1 MSDQFA
7 KYVDPFGST
16 SEHSIGRT
24 RIIRIGSIDVSSAV
38 VESSFSNALNDRP
51 KATIV
56 LRAEHPTV
64 PYIDWRAPVSAF
76 MVQNG
81 EQRPLFG
88 GDIVSLS
95 LKDSTLILECSGAA
109 YFSEVRTGAYS
120 CTKNAGIDLIYA
132 TARDGGTP
140 SEMIKIDM
148 GSATFEVFEIVI
160 PVLGMSRLEV
170 PYRQGNVLLTSSRD
184 VLNRISQFEHRPLV
198 EDFSKAE
205 VFAIA
210 YRSGLR
216 MHDVEKIALADIS
229 ATLDWLAIR
238 SQYSLAVLPDGST
251 PAWSRKIGSARL
263 STRPLAYVR
272 GLLSDRRW
280 LRDTSTQRDIAP
292 LELDDESLMLR
303 NPGDLVE
310 LSQRVRLALSAYQRA
325 VHEVDP
331 ASQVTQ
337 IWEVIEF
344 YAGKTEVPVR
354 FSKDDLKQIKRSLP
368 KDLNVDQKARIG
380 DLIGMLN
387 SVPLLARLR
396 VQIASDGIPITEEEF
411 GTLARLRA
419 LRNDLVHGRVG
430 SAGPASS
437 EIGRGLGLVARII
450 TYWVARENQEYRGR
464 SWLLKPWLTR
474 SAIDG

>member
-1 MSDQFA
+1 MSEQFV

-24 RIIRIGSIDVSSAV
+24 RIISIGSIDVSSAV
-38 VESSFSNALNDRP
+38 AEASFSNAINDRP

-64 PYIDWRAPVSAF
+64 PYIDWRAPVSVIT
-76 MVQNG
+76 VQNG

-88 GDIVSLS
+88 GDVVNTS
-95 LKDSTLILECSGAA
+95 LKSGTLIIECSGAA
-109 YFSEVRTGAYS
+109 YFSEVRMGAYA

-140 SEMIKIDM
+140 SEMIEIDM
-148 GSATFEVFEIVI
+148 GAALFEVFEVVI
-160 PVLGMSRLEV
+160 PVSGISRLET

-184 VLNRISQFEHRPLV
+184 VLNGISQFDHRPLV

-205 VFAIA
+205 VFAVV
-210 YRSGLR
+210 YRSDLR
-216 MHDVEKIALADIS
+216 MHDVEKMALADIS

-263 STRPLAYVR
+263 SARSLAYVR

-280 LRDTSTQRDIAP
+280 LRDTSTQRDVAP
-292 LELDDESLMLR
+292 LGLDDESLMLR

-325 VHEVDP
+325 VHEADP
-331 ASQVTQ
+331 ASRATQ

-344 YAGKTEVPVR
+344 YAGKTEVPVK
-354 FSKDDLKQIKRSLP
+354 FSKGDLKRIKRSLP
-368 KDLNVDQKARIG
+368 KDFNVDQTARIG

-411 GTLARLRA
+411 ETLSRLRV

-430 SAGPASS
+430 SAGAVAS